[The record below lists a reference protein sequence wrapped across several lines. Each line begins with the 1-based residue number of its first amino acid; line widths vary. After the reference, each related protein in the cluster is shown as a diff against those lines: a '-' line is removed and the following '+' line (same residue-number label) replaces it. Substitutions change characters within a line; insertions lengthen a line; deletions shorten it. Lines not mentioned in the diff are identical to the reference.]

1 MALQLRLARPEEN
14 VFADTERSLIPSVPE
29 AFVLR
34 TPADV
39 LQLLQRQI
47 ATVAR
52 DQRAGAVERARA
64 IGYLATLS
72 LKAIEADN
80 LAARLEAL
88 EAVLNRRANN
98 PNRTA

>member
-1 MALQLRLARPEEN
+1 MALQLRLARLEEN
-14 VFADTERSLIPSVPE
+14 VFADTERSLIPSVLE

-39 LQLLQRQI
+39 LQLLERQI
-47 ATVAR
+47 AAVAR
-52 DQRAGAVERARA
+52 DHRAGTVERARA
-64 IGYLATLS
+64 IGYLAALS

-88 EAVLNRRANN
+88 EEALQRRANN